1 MSTSTASRKTSAP
14 SKRATSANDNSDD
27 KDDKYAKVKGTKDRL
42 FRRVFTFIAIAF
54 MITAYVCHVTSSD
67 MEENKGKL
75 RHRIRRI
82 TEKMKL
88 NDSAVKEKLLGLKK
102 RNDHRSGGVSIDKA
116 VAAVKADSGA
126 GYIDE
131 ALSENSAIEM
141 LEERRLE
148 LDKQVRDIKATG
160 IIMETDKK
168 SLEVTRD
175 LQDITRFMIKAK
187 YGDHPHYRVK
197 VDLEF
202 QSSIPDFDANGPHG
216 TIVIEMAPI
225 EYIPVSVYNWLEIAR
240 TWKSGAFHRNA
251 NHVLQA
257 TTHSRAVKES
267 LAFQEYS
274 DKHPHKKGTVGYCGR
289 PSGPCWYISI
299 QDNSSNHGPGSQQK
313 ENPHEADANFGR
325 IVEGLDDVVPRIH
338 STPQMSWLDQK
349 NQIKIKTMTILVP
362 GPDDAF
368 IEWKP

>member
-1 MSTSTASRKTSAP
+1 MSSNAASRKTSSP
-14 SKRATSANDNSDD
+14 SKRATSDNYNNDD

-67 MEENKGKL
+67 IENKGKL
-75 RHRIRRI
+75 RHRLSRI
-82 TEKMKL
+82 TEKIKL
-88 NDSAVKEKLLGLKK
+88 NDSLMKKLNDKVKNKYHGSLHHGSL
-102 RNDHRSGGVSIDKA
+102 SGGVSNDKA
-116 VAAVKADSGA
+116 VAAVNA
-126 GYIDE
+126 GIE
-131 ALSENSAIEM
+131 VLSENSAIEK
-141 LEERRLE
+141 LEKRRLE
-148 LDKQVRDIKATG
+148 LDTQVRDIKATG

-175 LQDITRFMIKAK
+175 LQDVTRFMIKAK
-187 YGDHPHYRVK
+187 YGNHPHYRVK

-202 QSSIPDFDANGPHG
+202 QSSIPDFDTNGPDG
-216 TIVIEMAPI
+216 TVVIEMAPI

-257 TTHSRAVKES
+257 TTHARAVTES

-274 DKHPHKKGTVGYCGR
+274 PKHPHKKGTVGYCGR

-299 QDNSSNHGPGSQQK
+299 LDNSGNHGPGSQQK
-313 ENPHEADANFGR
+313 KNPHEADANFGR
-325 IVEGLDDVVPRIH
+325 IVEGFDDVVPRIH
-338 STPQMSWLDQK
+338 STPQMSWLDK
-349 NQIKIKTMTILVP
+349 ENQIKIKTMTILVP
-362 GPDDAF
+362 GPDGAF
-368 IEWKP
+368 TEWKP